1 MNTKLKISKSLF
13 AVVVGLL
20 LSTSVAYAAPAA
32 CNAVPM
38 TVVNSSAQ
46 DVSVRGSAGVMVI
59 PAHSSTQVAFQS
71 KHFYTKCGLV
81 EVSTDGQTFQK
92 GLIAEASNAVAINV
106 QASGDVQAIGLTEPG
121 FKLDDYISWWGLG
134 AVLA

>member
-71 KHFYTKCGLV
+71 KHFYTK
-81 EVSTDGQTFQK
+81 
-92 GLIAEASNAVAINV
+92 
-106 QASGDVQAIGLTEPG
+106 
-121 FKLDDYISWWGLG
+121 
-134 AVLA
+134 